1 MKSNTKYKGKLNA
14 IGKDIRK
21 YRQKLSLSQPQICSQ
36 MQLIGIDMTINS
48 LNKIETGDRIIKEYE
63 LAGFSKIFGISSDE
77 LLKNCL
83 DELSK

>member
-1 MKSNTKYKGKLNA
+1 MRSNVKYKGKLNA

-21 YRQKLSLSQPQICSQ
+21 YRKKQKLTQPQICNQ
-36 MQLIGIDMTINS
+36 MQLLGIDMTVNI
-48 LNKIETGDRIIKEYE
+48 LNKIETGNRVIKEYE
-63 LAGFSKIFGISSDE
+63 LAGFSRIFGISADE